1 MYIIASSKVLPT
13 HRYDQQELT
22 TILKNLW
29 RSRTDERVLN
39 RLDKFHDSVQVKT
52 RHLALPKGSYEQ
64 LDSFTKA
71 NQAFIEVGTKLAHSA
86 VKNALNE
93 AELDPEQLDA
103 IFFTTV
109 TGLAVPTI
117 DARLMNTLHLR
128 RDVKRMPFFGL
139 GCVAGVAGIARMHDY
154 LAAYPTHTAALVSV
168 ELCSLTLQSADMSAA
183 NAIASGLFGDG
194 AATVIG
200 SGTKRKRPPYKK
212 HPKVLKTKSSF
223 YYDSEDVMGWD
234 IGSEG
239 FKIILNAKIP
249 QFVAEYLPAD
259 LDSFL
264 AESNLTRKDITT
276 WVCHPG
282 GPKVL
287 DAMEHA
293 LGVSREALEL
303 TWKSL
308 EEVGNLSS
316 ASVMFVLADTIKQRP
331 GKEGEYGVMIA
342 MGPGFCSELVLF
354 QW

>member
-1 MYIIASSKVLPT
+1 MYITATSKVLPE
-13 HRYDQQELT
+13 HRYNQQELT
-22 TILKNLW
+22 AILKNLW

-64 LDSFTKA
+64 LDSFTKS
-71 NQAFIEVGTKLAHSA
+71 NQAFIEAGTALAHDA
-86 VKNALNE
+86 VKKALTA
-93 AELDPEQLDA
+93 AELEPTDLDA
-103 IFFTTV
+103 IFFTTI

-154 LAAYPTHTAALVSV
+154 LAAYPTHSAALVAV
-168 ELCSLTLQSADMSAA
+168 ELCSLTLQSADISAA

-200 SGTKRKRPPYKK
+200 VGEKRKKPPYKK
-212 HPKVLKTKSSF
+212 QPKILKTKSCF

-239 FKIILNAKIP
+239 FRIILNAKIP
-249 QFVAEYLPAD
+249 QYVAEYLPAD

-264 AESNLTRKDITT
+264 AESNLSRKDIAT

-287 DAMEHA
+287 EAMEHA
-293 LGVSREALEL
+293 IGVSRDTLDL

-308 EEVGNLSS
+308 EDVGNLSS
-316 ASVMFVLADTIKQRP
+316 ASVMFVLADTIEKRP